1 MASRLLIGGISLY
14 RRFVSPLLPQR
25 CRFYPSCS
33 EFAVEAITAHGAIKG
48 TGLALRRIG
57 RCHPW
62 SAGGPDPVPR
72 RRA

>member
-1 MASRLLIGGISLY
+1 MLARALIGGISLY
-14 RRFVSPLLPQR
+14 RRLLSPLLPQT

-33 EFAVEAITAHGAIKG
+33 EFAQEAIRVHGPIKG
-48 TGLALRRIG
+48 TALALRRVA

-72 RRA
+72 RSA